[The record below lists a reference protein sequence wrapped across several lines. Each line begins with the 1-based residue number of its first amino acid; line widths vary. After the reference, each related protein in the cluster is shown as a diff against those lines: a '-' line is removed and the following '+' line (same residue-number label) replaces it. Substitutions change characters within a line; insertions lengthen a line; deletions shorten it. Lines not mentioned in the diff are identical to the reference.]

1 MGNTGLL
8 FRVETNLGSEIW
20 KRNMRV
26 WFLYFKK
33 IKKNTLDC
41 CRRNA
46 KKALFWYK
54 NIDFSKVQILW
65 KIWWKCQYQSGSVT
79 ETVNK
84 QIFYHELCNFF
95 KYIGAGNQFYYSIA
109 SICTAF
115 LYRLMKKINK
125 SQGPVFRNKK
135 TTIA

>member
-1 MGNTGLL
+1 MKYVSLVSL
-8 FRVETNLGSEIW
+8 FQQN
-20 KRNMRV
+20 
-26 WFLYFKK
+26 
-33 IKKNTLDC
+33 KKNTSDC
-41 CRRNA
+41 HRRNA

-84 QIFYHELCNFF
+84 QIFYHELCNFL
-95 KYIGAGNQFYYSIA
+95 KDSGAGNQFYYSIA

-115 LYRLMKKINK
+115 FI
-125 SQGPVFRNKK
+125 
-135 TTIA
+135 